1 MMYGTDLRARFLAA
15 AGLLSGAA
23 LVLLLLR
30 ILLTGSVRYWFIP
43 ENLALAW
50 LSLVYA
56 AALSRELKNRRW
68 LSWQNLSI
76 TLLWLLFLPNTWY
89 VLTDFIHIYPNGEI
103 SQLFDIVL
111 MCLLVICG
119 FILGIASLFII
130 HRELIHRI
138 SRLKSYALVELAILS
153 SSFAIY
159 LGRDLRWN
167 SWDVIRDPGGL
178 LINVSDR
185 LSDPLGNPRALNVTL
200 LFFVLISVVYGA
212 FWIFTR
218 PAYRK

>member
-76 TLLWLLFLPNTWY
+76 TLLW
-89 VLTDFIHIYPNGEI
+89 
-103 SQLFDIVL
+103 
-111 MCLLVICG
+111 
-119 FILGIASLFII
+119 
-130 HRELIHRI
+130 
-138 SRLKSYALVELAILS
+138 RLW
-153 SSFAIY
+153 
-159 LGRDLRWN
+159 LR
-167 SWDVIRDPGGL
+167 R
-178 LINVSDR
+178 
-185 LSDPLGNPRALNVTL
+185 T
-200 LFFVLISVVYGA
+200 
-212 FWIFTR
+212 
-218 PAYRK
+218 